1 MNDTTQEP
9 LPPDEPAPS
18 PVIAREPGV
27 RMALSQG
34 WQAMKSQFLIYF
46 LAVLVL
52 AAFLL
57 PFNIYDEGDRGRDS
71 GLLALIETAYM
82 LLLYPVIQYGAD
94 LLFLRGVRGDA
105 VKVNSLFEGFGNY
118 VNVVL
123 ASLLVLG
130 LIGIGV
136 VVFVI
141 PGIYV
146 ACRLVFVGY
155 LVMDEGLDPIAAV
168 EASWRITRGH
178 AFKIFLLGLV
188 SIFVF
193 FGGLMLLL
201 VGAFPASMWIKASFA
216 SLYLAITN
224 QPRAETP
231 AESSPQSP
239 QPDSAQAGSD

>member
-9 LPPDEPAPS
+9 LSPDEPAPS

-57 PFNIYDEGDRGRDS
+57 PFNIYDEGNRGRDS

-105 VKVNSLFEGFGNY
+105 RCRVADAHVSKTTTAAAAKWAMCLLHASKTTRSLISPTKR
-118 VNVVL
+118 L
-123 ASLLVLG
+123 CAAQRPQHLPHPTHCASQ
-130 LIGIGV
+130 
-136 VVFVI
+136 
-141 PGIYV
+141 
-146 ACRLVFVGY
+146 
-155 LVMDEGLDPIAAV
+155 PI
-168 EASWRITRGH
+168 S
-178 AFKIFLLGLV
+178 
-188 SIFVF
+188 
-193 FGGLMLLL
+193 
-201 VGAFPASMWIKASFA
+201 
-216 SLYLAITN
+216 SL
-224 QPRAETP
+224 
-231 AESSPQSP
+231 S
-239 QPDSAQAGSD
+239 G